1 MNTKETLILKTQKE
15 LQEIKEKIAEKRKW
29 TFEMAC
35 LDDYLDDIE
44 KLPKDLLK
52 LLKSNFPTY
61 MDEEKAETFS
71 SWTEEKKKQDSA
83 EYRQLREIRNFA
95 RLALLSYA
103 YDKLD
108 DVMYNIHPE
117 DWETRY
123 GRNFVYSLQDMIRK
137 YVGIREGQNRRKW
150 YDKGYEAGLKGGKGE
165 E

>member
-1 MNTKETLILKTQKE
+1 MNDIKKLSQGEIQE
-15 LQEIKEKIAEKRKW
+15 LKEKIAEKRKW

-35 LDDYLDDIE
+35 LDDYLSDIE
-44 KLPKDLLK
+44 NLPKDLRS
-52 LLKSNFPTY
+52 LLKNNFPIYFEGEKEDTY
-61 MDEEKAETFS
+61 KN
-71 SWTEEKKKQDSA
+71 WPKEKKDRSYK
-83 EYRQLREIRNFA
+83 EYLQLREIRNFA
-95 RLALLSYA
+95 RLALFSYA

-108 DVMYNIHPE
+108 EVMYNIYPE